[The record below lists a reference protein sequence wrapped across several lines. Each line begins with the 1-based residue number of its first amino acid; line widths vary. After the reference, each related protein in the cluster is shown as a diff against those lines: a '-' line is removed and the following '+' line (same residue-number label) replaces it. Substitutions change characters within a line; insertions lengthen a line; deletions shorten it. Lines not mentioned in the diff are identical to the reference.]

1 MDPQKNL
8 LQEAVTILQKSNSGA
23 ICLPQNPSPDAVA
36 AALVLYLGLTKM
48 GKNVIVAC
56 DSRVESELIAVEKI
70 GSTISTSGND
80 LVISLPYKDGS
91 VDKISYYTDADKLNI
106 VVAPGE
112 GHPKLEQK
120 NLKFSYTGGAVDFII
135 TVDVDNPKRLG
146 ELYSENQA
154 LFAKDKIINIDRHLT
169 NSFFGAANLV
179 YRTASSTSEIVLSFL
194 QAIKCPIDKDIAT
207 NLYQGMAAATKN
219 FSSFSVTAQTFE
231 NAANLLKLGAKKRI
245 SNPNVAVP
253 TRFNP
258 EFEKQSKPIEEVE
271 KEVVSEDAKMMDED
285 FLKPKIFK
293 PGTGE
298 NV

>member
-23 ICLPQNPSPDAVA
+23 ICLPQNPAPDAVA
-36 AALVLYLGLTKM
+36 AALALYLGLTKM

-56 DSRVESELIAVEKI
+56 TSSVETELPAGDKI
-70 GSTISTSGND
+70 QSVVSTSGKN
-80 LVISLPYKDGS
+80 LVISFPYTDGS
-91 VDKISYYTDADKLNI
+91 IDKVDYYIQGNNFNVVVVPGANQSKLNEKE
-106 VVAPGE
+106 V
-112 GHPKLEQK
+112 
-120 NLKFSYTGGAVDFII
+120 KFSHTGGAVDFIV

-146 ELYSENQA
+146 DLYTENQA
-154 LFAKDKIINIDRHLT
+154 LFSKDKIINIDRHLT
-169 NSFFGAANLV
+169 NSFFGAANLI

-194 QAIKCPIDKDIAT
+194 QAVKCPIDRDIAT

-245 SNPNVAVP
+245 SNPNGAVP

-271 KEVVSEDAKMMDED
+271 KEVVFEDAKMMDED